1 MKSIDRSKSE
11 RNICLDAGISD
22 HVIPVNIQSQL
33 NRIETELTLLSRKN
47 KRKRIKRISIQ
58 QRESKNQSPV
68 GNGTGI
74 QSDED
79 RNDDDREDDD
89 REDEDREDENR
100 GDREN
105 EDCEDENVEE
115 TDSEIEEPAVK
126 KKRSESVGD
135 KNNESVGEMLD
146 MTSFTTNNDDTKDEG
161 NETLDNLMSL
171 FSEEPA

>member
-1 MKSIDRSKSE
+1 MKSIDRSKKSE
-11 RNICLDAGISD
+11 RCQERNDAGISD

-74 QSDED
+74 KS
-79 RNDDDREDDD
+79 DDDED
-89 REDEDREDENR
+89 REDEDRGDDDRGDGDRGDE
-100 GDREN
+100 DREN
-105 EDCEDENVEE
+105 EDCEESVEE

-135 KNNESVGEMLD
+135 KKESVGEML
-146 MTSFTTNNDDTKDEG
+146 TSFSTNNDETKDEG

>member
-11 RNICLDAGISD
+11 RNDAGISD

-58 QRESKNQSPV
+58 QRESKNQSPI

-79 RNDDDREDDD
+79 RNDDDRDEDDREDEDRGDDDRDDDD
-89 REDEDREDENR
+89 REDEDLEE
-100 GDREN
+100 
-105 EDCEDENVEE
+105 ENVEE

-135 KNNESVGEMLD
+135 KKESVGEML
-146 MTSFTTNNDDTKDEG
+146 TSFSTNNDDTKDEG

>member
-1 MKSIDRSKSE
+1 MKSIDRSKKSE
-11 RNICLDAGISD
+11 RCQERNDAGISD

-79 RNDDDREDDD
+79 RNDDDREDED
-89 REDEDREDENR
+89 REDEDP
-100 GDREN
+100 EN
-105 EDCEDENVEE
+105 EEIEESEDENVEE

-135 KNNESVGEMLD
+135 KKESVGEML
-146 MTSFTTNNDDTKDEG
+146 TSFTTNNDDTKDEG